1 MNSRSIGQAP
11 RSLSSRLSGGALLIL
26 LSAGLALVLS
36 SSAAPKASALAGCR
50 IYVASGDDVAAGHD
64 LNDNTKRYPDQLLA
78 DHLKSPGWC
87 LFNQAK
93 NGQTSSSYISGGG
106 LANAYNMR
114 PDLLT
119 LQLGE
124 QNSTIVNLITDC
136 FNDVKSHDFSGASTC
151 AAAILGNTSL
161 WTSLQNNFTTILQQT
176 RIMMS
181 QRPNLVVGV
190 VDYPNPFPH
199 ADTAAAMASLL
210 CVQLI
215 DTIPGCLTR
224 WLLLPPALALI
235 DQVFQKLNSTLKASL
250 GPFNQGPSG
259 NRWVFDD
266 VYPLMKDHCMK
277 MDVTIKTTV
286 VHPEEDGVTHEHDS
300 GPVSFGCDTPWFTA
314 GSDGTDSPFL
324 YLQPAVP
331 GVLTDAS
338 QTTSGMGVYPNSD
351 GQKCIDDSIWEADTI
366 DPGTTPLKWKLGY
379 GEASNSNICQ

>member
-1 MNSRSIGQAP
+1 
-11 RSLSSRLSGGALLIL
+11 
-26 LSAGLALVLS
+26 
-36 SSAAPKASALAGCR
+36 
-50 IYVASGDDVAAGHD
+50 
-64 LNDNTKRYPDQLLA
+64 
-78 DHLKSPGWC
+78 
-87 LFNQAK
+87 
-93 NGQTSSSYISGGG
+93 
-106 LANAYNMR
+106 
-114 PDLLT
+114 
-119 LQLGE
+119 
-124 QNSTIVNLITDC
+124 
-136 FNDVKSHDFSGASTC
+136 
-151 AAAILGNTSL
+151 
-161 WTSLQNNFTTILQQT
+161 
-176 RIMMS
+176 MS

-324 YLQPAVP
+324 YLQPAVTGSAHRRLADDERDGRLPELGRPEVHRRLDLGGRHDRSGHDAAQVEARVRRGVQLEHLPVTGETP
-331 GVLTDAS
+331 GERTV
-338 QTTSGMGVYPNSD
+338 Q
-351 GQKCIDDSIWEADTI
+351 
-366 DPGTTPLKWKLGY
+366 
-379 GEASNSNICQ
+379 